1 VNFKQYFLREN
12 TKSTPYEVSD
22 DVHQSWRN
30 SGNIEYSFIYKSV
43 RYKALATIAYQ
54 LQYKIINH
62 IEHPIMSP
70 PVDPK
75 HRFSYLSPN
84 IEIVGCDIHNI
95 HSFCLTKDVNIDGR
109 IVSGYLDESEE
120 DLKEFLKHIIFGKI
134 IQFIKNKNFNKEYDP
149 SNGTFHRL
157 NDIAEMAAK
166 ISHRIGEQY
175 RLHHQEETNEL

>member
-1 VNFKQYFLREN
+1 MNFKQYFLREN

-22 DVHQSWRN
+22 DVHESWRA
-30 SGNIEYSFIYKSV
+30 SGNIEYAFIYKGV
-43 RYKALATIAYQ
+43 RYRALATIGYQ

-70 PVDPK
+70 SDDPK
-75 HRFSYLSPN
+75 YRFSYLSPN
-84 IEIVGCDIHNI
+84 IEIVGCDIHNLL
-95 HSFCLTKDVNIDGR
+95 SFCLTKDTNNNGSSD
-109 IVSGYLDESEE
+109 YLDESEK

-134 IQFIKNKNFNKEYDP
+134 IQFIKNKNFNKEYDG
-149 SNGTFHRL
+149 SSGTYHRL